1 MIRQYLTIVFFL
13 IFCRTASFGQ
23 PIYDSL
29 KISDPSLLKK
39 DFLVFKTALKQ
50 NYPSLYRYKDKT
62 TIEKLFDSCYSA
74 INKATTEIKFY
85 SIIKFLLSAIE
96 DGHLSCSPSDEFRKY
111 YDEYEKYFPL
121 QLKFIKSN
129 AFIVCSKQ
137 AYLAP
142 GTQILSIDE
151 IPINNIKKNLFRYIV
166 SDGAIETKKYYILS
180 NTFWFYYN
188 MVYAQKSLF
197 NIKYKEKNGK
207 IGTIIINSE
216 LRKNIGCDKNH
227 LTQENNLQLSFP
239 SQNIALLTIK
249 TFSYQQLFENKEDFP
264 AFLQSAFKEIKEKK
278 IDKLIID
285 LRGNGGGRD
294 VYGSLL
300 YSYLTDKDFSY
311 YTSLETVK
319 RKLTVE
325 EHPNLQIQIPNEN
338 NFTGKVFFLI
348 NGLSFSATAEFCS
361 IARSNKRGKFIGEE
375 TGGGYYG
382 NTSGKFV
389 DTTLPNSKISI
400 SIPTTKY
407 VMAVRKDKFKD
418 RGIIPDYT
426 VRSNISDII
435 ENKDVQLNFA
445 LKITKQ
451 E

>member
-1 MIRQYLTIVFFL
+1 MI
-13 IFCRTASFGQ
+13 
-23 PIYDSL
+23 
-29 KISDPSLLKK
+29 
-39 DFLVFKTALKQ
+39 
-50 NYPSLYRYKDKT
+50 
-62 TIEKLFDSCYSA
+62 
-74 INKATTEIKFY
+74 
-85 SIIKFLLSAIE
+85 
-96 DGHLSCSPSDEFRKY
+96 
-111 YDEYEKYFPL
+111 
-121 QLKFIKSN
+121 
-129 AFIVCSKQ
+129 
-137 AYLAP
+137 
-142 GTQILSIDE
+142 
-151 IPINNIKKNLFRYIV
+151 
-166 SDGAIETKKYYILS
+166 
-180 NTFWFYYN
+180 
-188 MVYAQKSLF
+188 
-197 NIKYKEKNGK
+197 
-207 IGTIIINSE
+207 
-216 LRKNIGCDKNH
+216 KNH

-407 VMAVRKDKFKD
+407 VM
-418 RGIIPDYT
+418 
-426 VRSNISDII
+426 
-435 ENKDVQLNFA
+435 L
-445 LKITKQ
+445 
-451 E
+451 